1 MDPKSGDAGLGIVE
15 VLVGPQHA
23 LEHLGDVSKVEEVVD
38 LGGGGQEA
46 LRHSAV
52 HVQGGLGHHVPNG
65 LHLFLK
71 VLELLVDHG
80 AEYPDDLGLRG
91 EGHVDDIKSTLQP
104 WGDDGPSTPRRAHG
118 SHQEHV
124 SNVLDGLLRS
134 IIPEAIVN
142 PEANQLQ
149 RGLGPKRVLGWHI
162 EVIHEGDHAFAS
174 ERHIDTL
181 GSLLHP
187 ALNDALHI
195 IRRGLR
201 RHVDCEH

>member
-1 MDPKSGDAGLGIVE
+1 MEQGQNPSWEGTETRRTDSPDA
-15 VLVGPQHA
+15 
-23 LEHLGDVSKVEEVVD
+23 
-38 LGGGGQEA
+38 
-46 LRHSAV
+46 
-52 HVQGGLGHHVPNG
+52 
-65 LHLFLK
+65 
-71 VLELLVDHG
+71 
-80 AEYPDDLGLRG
+80 Y
-91 EGHVDDIKSTLQP
+91 
-104 WGDDGPSTPRRAHG
+104 
-118 SHQEHV
+118 

-134 IIPEAIVN
+134 IIPETIVN

-195 IRRGLR
+195 IGRGLVGKVQNECLDPKR
-201 RHVDCEH
+201 EIQG